1 MEFYAEIE
9 TTIAYKIL
17 GHHVADIDAVVTAK
31 LSVCDEDFEVV
42 RIDMADLDGG
52 SVTLEHRKDATGDDL
67 KRAVEFYS
75 IKYDLERDENIAST
89 FWGRYRRFTRT
100 EHLEAA

>member
-31 LSVCDEDFEVV
+31 LSVCGEDFEVV
-42 RIDMADLDGG
+42 RIDMTDLDGG

-89 FWGRYRRFTRT
+89 FWEQYR
-100 EHLEAA
+100 EWQAIAHQEAA